1 MGIEE
6 IQSNSGK
13 HVLLKCKVTS
23 AAFVLGDVTTWL
35 SYSFAREWYSDA
47 LNEACKRNDHHARRR
62 EIVFAVSSSESYL
75 LEWVRDAVLQR
86 DFHKLETYFPAGERR
101 PGVEKWKE
109 IPKQLKEDGLI
120 PSTPDLGGKTWADFK
135 ELVEYRNGLLH
146 ARASRPATDG
156 LPPESMP
163 LPSKGVLDKLDP
175 GWATKVVRWLIVDL
189 HKAVGTASPE
199 WLEEP

>member
-1 MGIEE
+1 MLDGDGTAGKMGIEE

-86 DFHKLETYFPAGERR
+86 DFHKLETLF
-101 PGVEKWKE
+101 
-109 IPKQLKEDGLI
+109 LI
-120 PSTPDLGGKTWADFK
+120 YSRMCEFFQCDYAYLEHDFAQYI
-135 ELVEYRNGLLH
+135 EVN
-146 ARASRPATDG
+146 S
-156 LPPESMP
+156 
-163 LPSKGVLDKLDP
+163 
-175 GWATKVVRWLIVDL
+175 I
-189 HKAVGTASPE
+189 
-199 WLEEP
+199 